1 LTLHSAA
8 SPSATR
14 PADSFRRCLATFT
27 TGVAVVITT
36 DEDDYAG
43 MTVNSFTSVSLDP
56 LLVSICLAHG
66 SRTLELLRRAGAFTV
81 SILRADQRD
90 HARAFATPGASFPHD
105 LIERRN
111 GGGVYLAN
119 ALATLDCRVAHTLCA
134 GDHDVVIGRVND
146 FDSGT
151 GEPLLFHR
159 GELRELSPVPPSNP
173 IRARS
178 E

>member
-1 LTLHSAA
+1 VSLAA
-8 SPSATR
+8 S
-14 PADSFRRCLATFT
+14 FRQCLGTFT
-27 TGVAVVITT
+27 TGVAVVITA
-36 DEDDYAG
+36 DEDDCAG

-66 SRTLELLRRAGAFTV
+66 SRTLALLRRAGAFTV
-81 SILRADQRD
+81 SILRAEQRD
-90 HARAFATPGASFPHD
+90 HARAFATPGARFPHE

-111 GGGVYLAN
+111 GGGPYLAN

-134 GDHDVVIGRVND
+134 GDHDVVIGRVQD
-146 FDSGT
+146 FESRP

-159 GELRELSPVPPSNP
+159 GELRAMSPQLRSTPT
-173 IRARS
+173 RARS